1 MGDEEKEIRVNEL
14 RWEYYLKYLKTKNRK
29 IGEIMDQLYNNN
41 FDYSKLEPTV
51 LEDYLDKITDIRL
64 RMLFDNGMSYEKASE
79 HIIKNYGEYV
89 VITDEVGN
97 GIVPIDK
104 TERDFREW
112 IGRVQVLLAKEADEV
127 IRVICG
133 IGHRIK

>member
-1 MGDEEKEIRVNEL
+1 MKLIIGGKASGKTEFANKEYEG
-14 RWEYYLKYLKTKNRK
+14 YK
-29 IGEIMDQLYNNN
+29 IADNINDLARN
-41 FDYSKLEPTV
+41 
-51 LEDYLDKITDIRL
+51 
-64 RMLFDNGMSYEKASE
+64 LFDNGMSYEKASE

-133 IGHRIK
+133 IGQRIK